1 MEKKCP
7 HCGTPTTKI
16 TLKDKLIGAVAKTVV
31 FVDPAPTTG
40 TGKEL
45 KGLLQNVYRC
55 PNCGHEWTE
64 QNRN

>member
-1 MEKKCP
+1 MNKETVKCQ

-31 FVDPAPTTG
+31 FVDPAPTTCV
-40 TGKEL
+40 GKSE
-45 KGLLQNVYRC
+45 NVYHC

-64 QNRN
+64 